1 MPATDLLHKTGVHQ
15 LLSAFIY
22 CIISFL
28 NSSPSSEN
36 SRLAQWTIEVDL
48 LSIFFFFHKRIRL
61 NFCCQIVLPAC
72 VYSFACLCEAEKH
85 WHLLWIKITV
95 KTSIWK
101 GLWACCLAAAST
113 QGFESFWMIVYCSW
127 RQEGVGVPSWL
138 PASTAACSLCKG
150 RSTSPAFN
158 RSLAMSLSE
167 MQPSWARFGWLC
179 AFPHGQ
185 KDSSTSSTRI
195 WTGTEKEWH
204 DRLHSTLERGSKRW
218 IKYSCT
224 HIEKTT
230 MPHLMRLH
238 LLFTIY
244 WICSWSTSVWGT
256 KY

>member
-1 MPATDLLHKTGVHQ
+1 MRQ

-28 NSSPSSEN
+28 NSSPRSEN
-36 SRLAQWTIEVDL
+36 SRLAQWTIELDL

-95 KTSIWK
+95 KTPIWK

-158 RSLAMSLSE
+158 SSLAMSLSE
-167 MQPSWARFGWLC
+167 MQPSWGRFGWLC
-179 AFPHGQ
+179 AFPLRQ
-185 KDSSTSSTRI
+185 KDSSKSSTHI
-195 WTGTEKEWH
+195 GTGREKQWH

-218 IKYSCT
+218 IKYFYT
-224 HIEKTT
+224 HISMYTHREKHNAPPQET
-230 MPHLMRLH
+230 MSS
-238 LLFTIY
+238 LFIAFVSDQPLSGAQS
-244 WICSWSTSVWGT
+244 INMQI
-256 KY
+256 K